1 MCSQDWEFMAGEQ
14 YQQYIYSL
22 ESECMVKQF
31 SAFRVLTKKSMKASW
46 KKEAEGRA
54 LKHRYLGKVPCM

>member
-1 MCSQDWEFMAGEQ
+1 MAGEQ